1 MEKKLNVLEVNNIDL
16 PGRRFNG
23 YDLIK
28 YAQHTD
34 VDVNQMVIYMQSKNK
49 KVHELLKNSE
59 QMHMFEKLEKFE
71 TEELS
76 VHSNLSITSP
86 ALINSEEYKNADV
99 IHFHMFH
106 NTKLSLISLLQ
117 ICSEKKV
124 VMSFHDPWSITGRCV
139 HFGKCEKWKTG
150 CNDCKKLNTL
160 FYFKEDNCNSMWKL
174 KKMIYEKINPEIVV
188 SSKYMYD
195 LVKQSPLTK
204 HFDNVHIIPLG
215 IELEYFNNNIEK
227 KEARKKFNIPD
238 DNIVLFLRAQQ
249 AFKGTSYIV
258 EALKM
263 LNTDKKITVLTCDE
277 KNRFKEVQNKYNII
291 DYGRMNT
298 EELKYA
304 FNACDIF
311 LMPSIGETFGMMA
324 IEAMACSKPVIVFDN
339 TALPAVT
346 YAPECGVLVEN
357 KNPEKLKCAIE
368 NLINNEDERQ
378 KRGKL
383 GRKICEEHY
392 SIKKYNASL
401 INLYKTIQKENVKK
415 QRTKILDNLK
425 NNKESVKIK
434 NKLNKFT
441 RQNFK
446 ENTIAYNELIYKNVD
461 NNIEGNIDFSN
472 IYVQKIINE
481 YNNKLYSNLVNG
493 KTNNIFVQTKNAI
506 KLLIKDRKRLKN
518 SIQYKLSK
526 IFRKKD

>member
-1 MEKKLNVLEVNNIDL
+1 MEEKINVLEVNNIDL

-28 YAQHTD
+28 YAQATE
-34 VDVNQMVIYMQSKNK
+34 VDINQMVIYKQSKNN
-49 KVHELLKNSE
+49 KVHQLLKTSE
-59 QMHMFEKLEKFE
+59 QMQMMDKLEQFEKN
-71 TEELS
+71 ELS

-86 ALINSEEYKNADV
+86 SLINSEEYKKADV

-106 NTKLSLISLLQ
+106 NTKISIISLLQ

-139 HFGKCEKWKTG
+139 HFGECEKWRTG
-150 CNDCKKLNTL
+150 CKECKNLNTL
-160 FYFKEDNCNSMWKL
+160 FDFKEDNCNSMWKL

-204 HFDNVHIIPLG
+204 HFTNVHIIPLG
-215 IELEYFNNNIEK
+215 IDLEYFNNNIEK

-263 LNTDKKITVLTCDE
+263 LDTDKKITILTCDE
-277 KNRFKEVQNKYNII
+277 KNRFKEVQNKYNVI
-291 DYGRMNT
+291 DYGRMNN

-304 FNACDIF
+304 FNACDVF

-324 IEAMACSKPVIVFDN
+324 IEAMACSKPVIIFNN

-346 YAPECGVLVEN
+346 HAPECGVLVEN
-357 KNPEKLKCAIE
+357 KNSEKLKCAIE
-368 NLINNEDERQ
+368 YLIDDKEERQ
-378 KRGKL
+378 RRGEL
-383 GRKICEEHY
+383 GRKICEEQY
-392 SIKKYNASL
+392 SIKKYNESL
-401 INLYKTIQKENVKK
+401 IKLYKEISKEKVKK
-415 QRTKILDNLK
+415 QKLPISDNLN
-425 NNKESVKIK
+425 NNKESKKIK

-446 ENTIAYNELIYKNVD
+446 ENTTAYNELIYKNIE
-461 NNIEGNIDFSN
+461 NNIEGNIDYSN
-472 IYVQKIINE
+472 IEVQKIVNE
-481 YNNKLYSNLVNG
+481 YNNKLYNNLIDIR
-493 KTNNIFVQTKNAI
+493 TNNKFIQIKNAI
-506 KLLIKDRKRLKN
+506 VLFIKDRERFKN
-518 SIQYKLSK
+518 SMQYKINK
-526 IFRKKD
+526 IFKKKD